1 MTAGW
6 AMLLAGAPVAQRQR
20 WATRLVLALLPV
32 GLCLALAHLYLPS
45 YSHFASL
52 LFAKLRHFNI
62 RPEDPAQLTFEQ
74 RILWVP
80 ALHSTS
86 WALVWRWFPF
96 LLVLTA
102 IAVWVLMR
110 DTLRNPRA
118 PAEFPLLLFLLLAS
132 LAAFILFFRF
142 HVWVAV
148 FACGM
153 VGLWAGQT
161 GAGANRWKRRGAVA
175 LLAAG
180 WLVEARQPWRGPL
193 RLSEPPVTA
202 PEAPKWDGPLYW
214 GRPNVYAAET
224 EDLMEH
230 LRKYV
235 APEPVLANFG
245 ISAGIAAYGGC
256 PVVLHPKFESPG
268 IREKVREYGEALFTG
283 DEAEFR
289 DWMAAQGAT
298 VYVYSLGEFSEIQPG
313 LQMRYMVDARD
324 PATNAAARLFEQR
337 PEELQHFKP
346 EFANRKY
353 RVFRMRRSPVAVRL
367 AGTLAGEA
375 RTALEQGELAAAA
388 SRAAHTL
395 RMDPDNEEAQAVLR
409 HASALRDAG
418 FRADEDDSAA
428 LDLPEWAPARPW

>member
-1 MTAGW
+1 
-6 AMLLAGAPVAQRQR
+6 
-20 WATRLVLALLPV
+20 
-32 GLCLALAHLYLPS
+32 
-45 YSHFASL
+45 
-52 LFAKLRHFNI
+52 
-62 RPEDPAQLTFEQ
+62 
-74 RILWVP
+74 
-80 ALHSTS
+80 
-86 WALVWRWFPF
+86 
-96 LLVLTA
+96 
-102 IAVWVLMR
+102 
-110 DTLRNPRA
+110 
-118 PAEFPLLLFLLLAS
+118 
-132 LAAFILFFRF
+132 
-142 HVWVAV
+142 
-148 FACGM
+148 
-153 VGLWAGQT
+153 
-161 GAGANRWKRRGAVA
+161 
-175 LLAAG
+175 
-180 WLVEARQPWRGPL
+180 
-193 RLSEPPVTA
+193 
-202 PEAPKWDGPLYW
+202 
-214 GRPNVYAAET
+214 
-224 EDLMEH
+224 
-230 LRKYV
+230 
-235 APEPVLANFG
+235 
-245 ISAGIAAYGGC
+245 
-256 PVVLHPKFESPG
+256 LHPKFESPG

-418 FRADEDDSAA
+418 FRADDDDSAA
-428 LDLPEWAPARPW
+428 VDLPEWAPAQPW